1 MNKFKIGDRV
11 LVNMNPQHE
20 SEAIRERMKSL
31 AGTISQFEHKSAK
44 VTAVYSKLG
53 KFVYELNGRFMAVED
68 VLLPADEK
76 EEQADDT
83 ITISKNDF
91 LDKCAE
97 FIKESPLSDDDSGDL
112 KIIAMVVCAGLTGKL
127 FGKDTD

>member
-20 SEAIRERMKSL
+20 SEAIRERLKSL
-31 AGTISQFEHKSAK
+31 AGTLSQFEHKSAE
-44 VTAVYSKLG
+44 VTTVYNG
-53 KFVYELNGRFMAVED
+53 FVYELNGKFLAVED

-76 EEQADDT
+76 EEKQADDT

-91 LDKCAE
+91 IDKCAE

-112 KIIAMVVCAGLTGKL
+112 KIIAMVICVGLTGKL

>member
-20 SEAIRERMKSL
+20 SEAIRERLKSL
-31 AGTISQFEHKSAK
+31 AGTLSQFEHKSAE
-44 VTAVYSKLG
+44 VTAVYS
-53 KFVYELNGRFMAVED
+53 KFVYELNGKFLAVED
-68 VLLPADEK
+68 VLLPADKK

-97 FIKESPLSDDDSGDL
+97 FIKESPLSDEDSGDL

>member
-1 MNKFKIGDRV
+1 MNKFKVGDHV
-11 LVNMNPQHE
+11 LVNMNPQNP
-20 SEAIRERMKSL
+20 SEEIRESLKSL
-31 AGTISQFEHKSAK
+31 AGTISQFEHKPAE
-44 VTAVYSKLG
+44 VTAVYSG
-53 KFVYELNGRFMAVED
+53 CVYELDGKFLAVES

-76 EEQADDT
+76 KEEQAGDT
-83 ITISKNDF
+83 ITISKYDF

-97 FIKESPLSDDDSGDL
+97 FIAESPLSDDDSGDL

>member
-1 MNKFKIGDRV
+1 MNKFKVGDHV

-20 SEAIRERMKSL
+20 SEAIRERLKSL
-31 AGTISQFEHKSAK
+31 AGTLSQFERKSAE
-44 VTAVYSKLG
+44 VTAVYS
-53 KFVYELNGRFMAVED
+53 KFVYELNGKFLAVED
-68 VLLPADEK
+68 VLLPADDEK
-76 EEQADDT
+76 EKQPDDT

-97 FIKESPLSDDDSGDL
+97 FIEESPLSDDDSGDL
-112 KIIAMVVCAGLTGKL
+112 KIIAMVICAGLTGKL

>member
-20 SEAIRERMKSL
+20 SEEIRERLKSL
-31 AGTISQFEHKSAK
+31 AGTISQFEHKSAE
-44 VTAVYSKLG
+44 VTTVHNG
-53 KFVYELNGRFMAVED
+53 FVYELNGKFLAVED

-76 EEQADDT
+76 EERTDDT

-97 FIKESPLSDDDSGDL
+97 FIKESPLSDDDCGDL
-112 KIIAMVVCAGLTGKL
+112 KIIAMVICAGLTGKL

>member
-20 SEAIRERMKSL
+20 SEAIRERLKSL
-31 AGTISQFEHKSAK
+31 AGTLSQFERKSAE
-44 VTAVYSKLG
+44 VTAVYS
-53 KFVYELNGRFMAVED
+53 KFVYELNGRFLAVED

-76 EEQADDT
+76 EKQPDDT

-91 LDKCAE
+91 LDACAE
-97 FIKESPLSDDDSGDL
+97 FIEESPLSDDDSSDL
-112 KIIAMVVCAGLTGKL
+112 KIIAMVICAGLTGKL

>member
-20 SEAIRERMKSL
+20 SEKIRERLKSL
-31 AGTISQFEHKSAK
+31 AGTISQFEHKSAE
-44 VTAVYSKLG
+44 VTAVYSEC
-53 KFVYELNGRFMAVED
+53 VYELNGRFLAVED

-76 EEQADDT
+76 EEWADDT
-83 ITISKNDF
+83 ITISKIDF

-97 FIKESPLSDDDSGDL
+97 FIRESPLSDDDCGDL
-112 KIIAMVVCAGLTGKL
+112 KIIAMVICAGLTGKL

>member
-20 SEAIRERMKSL
+20 SEATRERLKSL
-31 AGTISQFEHKSAK
+31 AGTLSQFEHKSAE
-44 VTAVYSKLG
+44 VTTVYNG
-53 KFVYELNGRFMAVED
+53 FVYELDGRFLAVED

-76 EEQADDT
+76 EERTDDT

-97 FIKESPLSDDDSGDL
+97 FIKESPLSDSDSSDL
-112 KIIAMVVCAGLTGKL
+112 KIIAMVICAGLTGKL